1 MKKERTDAAA
11 TVVYSVVIA
20 TVGFGLLF
28 FSSVVTDATVPVYS
42 AETDVVVTVM
52 TTVDV
57 TTAGFGSLS
66 CSSSVADVA
75 TITVA
80 ANS

>member
-1 MKKERTDAAA
+1 MAA
-11 TVVYSVVIA
+11 VLVYSEVTTA
-20 TVGFGLLF
+20 AGFGLSF
-28 FSSVVTDATVPVYS
+28 CSPAAADVTVPVYS
-42 AETDVVVTVM
+42 ATTDVVVTVM

-57 TTAGFGSLS
+57 TTVGFGSLS

>member
-1 MKKERTDAAA
+1 MRKEKADAA
-11 TVVYSVVIA
+11 TTPVYSVVTA

-28 FSSVVTDATVPVYS
+28 FFSAVTDVTVPAYS
-42 AETDVVVTVM
+42 AETDADVTVM
-52 TTVDV
+52 TTADA
-57 TTAGFGSLS
+57 TTAGFGLSS
-66 CSSSVADVA
+66 CSSSVAAA